1 MFPLIF
7 LVRLWKPLAL
17 LRLFA
22 CVLGM
27 LSLDSVPVSVR
38 ARPNPITSTTR
49 LGAEWDIVPNT
60 QWAPRSIDPS
70 ATQDRSVQIFKLRP
84 VIPFQINEDW
94 TVLTLTV
101 FRFLS
106 LPQADPVLGVSP
118 AGLPAVV
125 DFDQKNR
132 SGLSDVS
139 PTAFLVPNLGPDW
152 TVGLGSSIVFPTGD
166 GAVDSGKVSAGP
178 AMLAF
183 YHSGPWIV
191 GARMRNI
198 WSFAGDPERDDVNAL
213 VVRGL
218 LRYQLNRS
226 WYLIS
231 SPIIASDWTQPEGKG
246 WIVPVGGGLGYSFRL
261 GGQPMQVSLEG
272 YYNAVKPQFA
282 GEELLG
288 DWTIRTQWQVL
299 FPN

>member
-1 MFPLIF
+1 MSPFTTL
-7 LVRLWKPLAL
+7 LCRRKSHAL
-17 LRLFA
+17 FRFFA
-22 CVLGM
+22 CGLGI
-27 LSLDSVPVSVR
+27 LCLESVPFSVK
-38 ARPNPITSTTR
+38 ARPNPITSYTR
-49 LGAEWDIVPNT
+49 LWAEWDVVPNT

-70 ATQDRSVQIFKLRP
+70 ASQDRSLQIFKLQP
-84 VIPFQINEDW
+84 VVPFRINDDW
-94 TVLTLTV
+94 TVLTRTI
-101 FRFLS
+101 FRFVS

-118 AGLPAVV
+118 AGLPAVLG
-125 DFDQKNR
+125 FDQKNQA
-132 SGLSDVS
+132 GLSDVS
-139 PTAFLVPNLGPDW
+139 PTAFLVPNLGSDW
-152 TVGLGSSIVFPTGD
+152 TVGLGASIVFPTGD
-166 GAVDSGKVSAGP
+166 GTVDSGKVSAGP
-178 AMLAF
+178 AFLAF
-183 YHSGPWIV
+183 YHRGPWIV

-198 WSFAGDPERDDVNAL
+198 WSFAGDPERDDVNTL

-231 SPIIASDWTQPEGKG
+231 SPIITSDWTQPEGKG